1 LSLLFVI
8 FSLPQHKITM
18 VKSNFFTGQPI
29 FNQVLNYIPR
39 YLVRQVARELNADR
53 YCKSF
58 KSYDHLVTMLYATL
72 NQCTSLREVT
82 TGLLAWE
89 QRIHHLGLSL
99 HPRRST
105 LADANKRRSAEVF
118 EKIYFKLLSRYQRV
132 LPDSQKRSRKN
143 NLYIFDSTSI
153 ALFQEILK
161 GSGLSKTNGKRK
173 GGIKVHTLLHAA
185 SDVPV
190 MVRYSAGA
198 YNDATVLKEVQLPAR
213 SVIVFDKGYRDYATY
228 TRFSRQNITW
238 VTRHRDSSV
247 FVTEKE
253 AVVNDHQKRHGIY
266 RDRQILLGHNH
277 SKKVTKARARMIE
290 YLDPQTQKQF
300 NFITNNFQLAPLT
313 IANYYRQRWQIETFF
328 KRIKQNYPL
337 QYFLG
342 DSENA
347 IKIQIWCALITDLLL
362 KVIKKVSGSRMA
374 FSNMVG
380 LVRQHMMTYM
390 NLKNFLRHPEKSLLS
405 MIRNQNKSPM
415 NPDLFSP

>member
-1 LSLLFVI
+1 
-8 FSLPQHKITM
+8 
-18 VKSNFFTGQPI
+18 
-29 FNQVLNYIPR
+29 
-39 YLVRQVARELNADR
+39 
-53 YCKSF
+53 
-58 KSYDHLVTMLYATL
+58 MLYATL